1 MGIEKI
7 NLALLWSKYSSIGTS
22 LNDLILRL
30 DKDRFNVIF
39 IYLTSHG
46 VEKNLIEEA
55 GYEVFYLSNIEFIKA
70 FRFSILFRLVKILK
84 ENNIDI
90 LHCHRHK
97 SSFYGALAGMLAK
110 TPVVLSHVHGL
121 SRTRNLGRRVVN
133 FFLFKRFNR
142 IIGCAKSVRDDVLKD
157 NPSVA
162 QEKVIALENSVDFE
176 CFADVPITKIEAKNK
191 LADVPVDAFVY
202 GTVARFGPYKGHS
215 FLIKAFE
222 KVRKQVPSA
231 RLILAGDGPL
241 KEKIQEQA
249 AKAGLDDSV
258 HFLGRRDD
266 IPKLL
271 RAMDTFVLPSIGSE
285 GMPLVI
291 LEAMAAG
298 VPCIA
303 SSLSGIPEVINSSDV
318 GLLVPPTDENALAE
332 AMITLANTPKQK
344 LKDLIEKARER
355 VRTIF
360 NHDVVKKKLEN
371 TYEMEMNNYYESNR
385 RQKGNI

>member
-1 MGIEKI
+1 LGKEKI
-7 NLALLWSKYSSIGTS
+7 NLALLWSRYSSTGTS

-30 DKDRFNVIF
+30 DKNRFNVIF
-39 IYLTSHG
+39 IYLTCHG

-55 GYEVFYLSNIEFIKA
+55 GYKVFYLSNIEFIKA

-97 SSFYGALAGMLAK
+97 SSFYGALAGIFAK

-176 CFADVPITKIEAKNK
+176 RFADVPITKIEAKSK

-249 AKAGLDDSV
+249 TKAGLDDSV

-318 GLLVPPTDENALAE
+318 GFLVPPRDENALAE
-332 AMITLANTPKQK
+332 AMVTLANMPEEK
-344 LKDLIEKARER
+344 LKDLTEKAKER
-355 VRTIF
+355 IRKVF
-360 NHDVVKKKLEN
+360 NHNIVRAKLSKLYEN
-371 TYEMEMNNYYESNR
+371 EYAFSQEDT
-385 RQKGNI
+385 K

>member
-1 MGIEKI
+1 MGKEKI
-7 NLALLWSKYSSIGTS
+7 NLALLWSRYSSTGTS

-30 DKDRFNVIF
+30 DKNRFNVIF
-39 IYLTSHG
+39 IYLTCHG

-55 GYEVFYLSNIEFIKA
+55 GYKVFYLSNIEFIKA

-97 SSFYGALAGMLAK
+97 SSFYGALAGIFAK

-176 CFADVPITKIEAKNK
+176 RFADVPITKIEAKSK

-249 AKAGLDDSV
+249 TKAGLDDSV

-318 GLLVPPTDENALAE
+318 GFLVPPRDENALAE
-332 AMITLANTPKQK
+332 AMVTLANMPEEK
-344 LKDLIEKARER
+344 LKDLTEKAKER
-355 VRTIF
+355 IRKVF
-360 NHDVVKKKLEN
+360 NHNIVRAKLSKLYEN
-371 TYEMEMNNYYESNR
+371 EYAFSQEDT
-385 RQKGNI
+385 K

>member
-1 MGIEKI
+1 LGVRFLGKEKI

-55 GYEVFYLSNIEFIKA
+55 GYKVFYLSNIEMVKE
-70 FRFSILFRLVKILK
+70 FRFSILFRLIRILK

-97 SSFYGALAGMLAK
+97 SSFYGALAGILAK

-121 SRTRNLGRRVVN
+121 SRTRNIGRRLLN
-133 FFLFKRFNR
+133 FFLFKRFDR

-176 CFADVPITKIEAKNK
+176 RFADVPITKIEAKSK

-222 KVRKQVPSA
+222 KVKKQVPSA

-241 KEKIQEQA
+241 KEEIQEQA

-318 GLLVPPTDENALAE
+318 GFLVPPRDENALAE
-332 AMITLANTPKQK
+332 AMITLANMPEEK
-344 LKDLIEKARER
+344 LKDLTEKAKER
-355 VRTIF
+355 IRKVF
-360 NHDVVKKKLEN
+360 NHNIIRAKLVKIYEN
-371 TYEMEMNNYYESNR
+371 EYAFSQEDT
-385 RQKGNI
+385 K

>member
-1 MGIEKI
+1 LVKDKI
-7 NLALLWSKYSSIGTS
+7 NLALFWPKYSSTVTS
-22 LNDLILRL
+22 LNDLVLGL
-30 DKDRFNVIF
+30 DKERYKVIF
-39 IYLTSHG
+39 IYLSGYG
-46 VEKNLIEEA
+46 VEKNLIKEA
-55 GYEVFYLSNIEFIKA
+55 GYEVFYLSNLEMINA

-97 SSFYGALAGMLAK
+97 PSFYGALAKRFAK

-121 SRTRNLGRRVVN
+121 SRTRNIGRKLLN
-133 FFLFKRFNR
+133 SFLFKKFDK
-142 IIGCAKSVRDDVLKD
+142 IIGCAESVRNDILKN
-157 NPSVA
+157 NPSIA
-162 QEKVIALENSVDFE
+162 QEKVIALENSVDLE
-176 CFADVPITKIEAKNK
+176 RFADVPITKIEAKSK
-191 LADVPVDAFVY
+191 LADVPVEAFVY
-202 GTVARFGPYKGHS
+202 GTVARFGLYKGHS

-241 KEKIQEQA
+241 KEEIQEQA

-318 GLLVPPTDENALAE
+318 GFLVPPRDENALAE
-332 AMITLANTPKQK
+332 AMVTLANMPEEK
-344 LKDLIEKARER
+344 LKDLTEKAKER
-355 VRTIF
+355 IRKVF
-360 NHDVVKKKLEN
+360 NHNIIRAKLAKLYEN
-371 TYEMEMNNYYESNR
+371 EYALSQEDT
-385 RQKGNI
+385 K

>member
-1 MGIEKI
+1 MGVRFLGKEKI
-7 NLALLWSKYSSIGTS
+7 NLALLWSRYSSTGTS

-30 DKDRFNVIF
+30 DKNRFNVIF
-39 IYLTSHG
+39 IYLTCHG

-55 GYEVFYLSNIEFIKA
+55 GYKVFYLSNIEFIKA

-97 SSFYGALAGMLAK
+97 SSFYGALAGIFAK

-176 CFADVPITKIEAKNK
+176 RFADVPITKIEAKSK

-249 AKAGLDDSV
+249 TKAGLDDSV

-318 GLLVPPTDENALAE
+318 GFLVPPRDENALAE
-332 AMITLANTPKQK
+332 AMVTLANMPEEK
-344 LKDLIEKARER
+344 LKDLTEKAKER
-355 VRTIF
+355 IRKVF
-360 NHDVVKKKLEN
+360 NHNIVRAKLSKLYEN
-371 TYEMEMNNYYESNR
+371 EYAFSQEDT
-385 RQKGNI
+385 K

>member
-1 MGIEKI
+1 LGVRFLGKEKI
-7 NLALLWSKYSSIGTS
+7 NLALLWSRYSSTGTS

-30 DKDRFNVIF
+30 DKNRFNVIF
-39 IYLTSHG
+39 IYLTCHG

-55 GYEVFYLSNIEFIKA
+55 GYKVFYLSNIEFIKA

-97 SSFYGALAGMLAK
+97 SSFYGALAGIFAK

-176 CFADVPITKIEAKNK
+176 RFADVPITKIEAKSK

-249 AKAGLDDSV
+249 TKAGLDDSV

-318 GLLVPPTDENALAE
+318 GFLVPPRDENALAE
-332 AMITLANTPKQK
+332 AMVTLANMPEEK
-344 LKDLIEKARER
+344 LKDLTEKAKER
-355 VRTIF
+355 IRKVF
-360 NHDVVKKKLEN
+360 NHNIVRAKLSKLYEN
-371 TYEMEMNNYYESNR
+371 EYAFSQEDT
-385 RQKGNI
+385 K

>member
-1 MGIEKI
+1 LVKDKI
-7 NLALLWSKYSSIGTS
+7 NLALFWPKYSSTVTS
-22 LNDLILRL
+22 LNDLVLGL
-30 DKDRFNVIF
+30 DKERYKVIF
-39 IYLTSHG
+39 IYLSGYG
-46 VEKNLIEEA
+46 VEKNLIKEA
-55 GYEVFYLSNIEFIKA
+55 GYEVFYLSNLEMINA

-97 SSFYGALAGMLAK
+97 PSFYGALAKRFAK

-121 SRTRNLGRRVVN
+121 SRTRNIGRKLLN
-133 FFLFKRFNR
+133 SFLFKKFDK
-142 IIGCAKSVRDDVLKD
+142 IIGCAESVRNDILKN
-157 NPSVA
+157 NPSIA
-162 QEKVIALENSVDFE
+162 QEKVIALENSVDLE
-176 CFADVPITKIEAKNK
+176 RFADVPITKIEAKSK
-191 LADVPVDAFVY
+191 LADVPVEAFVY
-202 GTVARFGPYKGHS
+202 GTVARFGLYKGHS

-241 KEKIQEQA
+241 KEEIQEQA

-318 GLLVPPTDENALAE
+318 GFLVAPRDENALAE
-332 AMITLANTPKQK
+332 AMVTLANMPEEK
-344 LKDLIEKARER
+344 LKDLTEKAKER
-355 VRTIF
+355 IRKVF
-360 NHDVVKKKLEN
+360 NHNIIRAKLAKLYEN
-371 TYEMEMNNYYESNR
+371 EYALSQEDT
-385 RQKGNI
+385 K